1 MKKDLKESKQA
12 SSVSLDEKIKS
23 GWKNRVKNIDSKPSS
38 KNLSNDY
45 DVNSVASNTAEG
57 IVAFPIGY

>member
-23 GWKNRVKNIDSKPSS
+23 GWKNRLKNINSKPSS

-45 DVNSVASNTAEG
+45 DANSVDSNTAEG
-57 IVAFPIGY
+57 TVAFPIGY